1 MKGSKPQKRTARLSG
16 LLERSSRLISRV
28 AGEDGAM
35 ISSIEYNS
43 TGVIPG
49 SLFVAIE
56 GAESDGHSYVRDALA
71 RGAAGALVSAG
82 RVSEFED
89 LRGKAALLSSPD
101 TRRALSALSAAFYG
115 DPSSGMLVIGV
126 TGTNGKTSITYM
138 LESILK
144 EAGREAGVIGTIN
157 YRWKGREAPAP
168 NTTPESRDVQAMMRA
183 MADDGVDALVMEVS
197 SHGLKLGRVDDVE
210 FDAAIFTNLT
220 RDHLDFH
227 LSFEDYF
234 ASKLLLFELLARSE
248 KGRRAGIVN
257 CDDEYGR
264 SILREGGSRPYPLFG
279 FGLSEDADYR
289 PAVSSIH
296 NSIEGVRYRLERPE
310 PGADVEL
317 HVAGGFNV
325 YNSLAAFAASRVIGI
340 PVETIVGG
348 LKRLLA
354 VPGRFDR
361 IRSDDGFGVVVDYAH
376 TDDALAKLLQSARE
390 LSPRRLITVF
400 GCGGN
405 RDKTKRP
412 LMGRA
417 AASLSDV
424 VIVTS
429 DNPRKEEPGAIINDI
444 LAGMEGARYDVE
456 PDRERA
462 IAMAIERAGE
472 GDIVVIAGKGHED
485 YQIIGA
491 EKRHFDDREVAMKY
505 IAARSKR

>member
-1 MKGSKPQKRTARLSG
+1 MASKPPQRTARLAG
-16 LLERSSRLISRV
+16 LLERSARV
-28 AGEDGAM
+28 VSPAAGDAGVV

-43 TGVIPG
+43 AGVVPG

-56 GAESDGHSYVRDALA
+56 GTQSDGHSYVRDAVA
-71 RGAAGALVSAG
+71 RGASAVVVSVA
-82 RVSEFED
+82 RAAEFGD
-89 LRGKAALLSSPD
+89 LSGKAVLIASPD
-101 TRRALSALSAAFYG
+101 TRRALSALSSAFFG
-115 DPSSGMLVIGV
+115 APSSGMLVIGV

-144 EAGREAGVIGTIN
+144 EAGREVGVIGTIN
-157 YRWKGREAPAP
+157 YRWKGGEAPAP
-168 NTTPESRDVQAMMRA
+168 NTTPESRDLQAMMRA

-210 FDAAIFTNLT
+210 FDAGIFTNLT

-227 LSFEDYF
+227 RSFEDYF
-234 ASKLLLFELLARSE
+234 ASKLLLFDLVGRFK
-248 KGRRAGIVN
+248 KGRCAGIVN
-257 CDDEYGR
+257 CDDEYGQT
-264 SILREGGSRPYPLFG
+264 ILRGRGERPYPLFG
-279 FGLSEDADYR
+279 FGLSEHADYR
-289 PAVSSIH
+289 AQASSIR
-296 NSIEGVRYRLERPE
+296 NSIEGVRYTLERPA
-310 PGADVEL
+310 PGAVIDL
-317 HVAGGFNV
+317 RVAGGFHV
-325 YNSLAAFAASRVIGI
+325 YNSLAAFAAAHALGV
-340 PVETIVGG
+340 PAETIVGG
-348 LKRLLA
+348 LSRLST

-361 IRSDDGFGVVVDYAH
+361 IRSDDGFGVIVDYAH
-376 TDDALAKLLQSARE
+376 TDDALAKLLESARE

-444 LAGMEGARYDVE
+444 LSGMKGARYDVE

-462 IAMAIERAGE
+462 IAMAIERAEE

-485 YQIIGA
+485 YQIVGT